1 MHKFISFGIIFS
13 LFAIPI
19 GIVAQSFQLNQLVP
33 SVYSCILPDK
43 NGQLFFLP
51 VTSGDT
57 SWIKN
62 DSSFYVPDHMMTEP
76 KGTQKGLFFDFKNKD
91 FYGNLY
97 YGPFPDEPIRFS
109 LPLFSKSTRII
120 AGIAN
125 LDCSPFF
132 DPNTSDTP
140 QNIKLAYRITD
151 QYGRMLYD
159 GTIRVNKREQII
171 PAITLTEGP
180 FINRV
185 DHQSAYI
192 SFTTN
197 QRCSSRVVVD
207 GREFRT
213 VSMLANMQ
221 GDKIHVIKIDQ
232 LLPETNYQYEVHFGD
247 FVETYSFTTAP
258 MPGSRNS
265 FVFAFTSKTQAGFG
279 GGESEFLGVNQLL
292 LQKASA
298 LAAHENAVFFQ
309 FSGNLISGYVSE
321 VGEADQQYFNWKK
334 AVEPFGHYIPY
345 YVGLGDHEAV
355 EHVFD
360 DGSKY
365 GLAVDKFPF
374 ASSSA
379 EAIFASHFV
388 QPENGPQSE
397 DSSVYDPHLEA
408 GDFPSYKENVYS
420 YTYDNLAVIV
430 LNSTYWY
437 TPSAKAVSMIGG
449 NPSGYI
455 MDNQIKWLSTTIDQ
469 LEQDDHIDHVVVT
482 INSPVFPTG
491 NNSNSGMWYS
501 GNNAVRPMV
510 AAKKVSKGIIE
521 RRDELLDVLI
531 NRSSKTKIILS
542 SDEHGYSRLSIYP
555 ELNLYPEGYR
565 GKILHLSRSLTQIT
579 CGLSSTIGKKST
591 DLPWSGSIE
600 KLSSQPGVVFIQV
613 TGKQILLRA
622 INPQTMEE
630 IEEVNV
636 K

>member
-1 MHKFISFGIIFS
+1 MYKIISLSMFISLFGF
-13 LFAIPI
+13 PI
-19 GIVAQSFQLNQLVP
+19 GITAQSFGLNQLVP
-33 SVYSCILPDK
+33 SVYSGILPDK

-57 SWIKN
+57 SRMKT
-62 DSSFYVPDHMMTEP
+62 DSSFYVSDHLMTEP

-97 YGPFPDEPIRFS
+97 YGLFPDEPIRFS
-109 LPLFSKSTRII
+109 LPSFSKSTRII

-132 DPNTSDTP
+132 NLTTSDTS
-140 QNIKLAYRITD
+140 QNIKLAYRIAD

-159 GTIRVNKREQII
+159 GTIRVNKGEQII
-171 PAITLTEGP
+171 PAITIMEGP

-185 DHQSAYI
+185 DHHSAYI
-192 SFTTN
+192 SFTTT

-232 LLPETNYQYEVHFGD
+232 LLPETNYQYEVHFGS

-258 MPGSRNS
+258 LPGSRNS

-279 GGESEFLGVNQLL
+279 GGESEFLGVNRLL
-292 LQKASA
+292 LQKASV

-334 AVEPFGHYIPY
+334 AVEPFRHYIPY

-374 ASSSA
+374 SSASA
-379 EAIFASHFV
+379 EAIFGSHFV

-397 DSSVYDPHLEA
+397 DGSVYDPHLDA
-408 GDFPSYKENVYS
+408 VDFPSYKENVYS
-420 YTYDNLAVIV
+420 YIYDNLAMIV
-430 LNSTYWY
+430 LNSNYWY

-455 MDNQIKWLSTTIDQ
+455 MDNQIKWLSTIIDQ
-469 LEQDDHIDHVVVT
+469 FEQDRNIDHIVVT
-482 INSPVFPTG
+482 VNTPVFPTG
-491 NNSNSGMWYS
+491 NKSNSGMWYG

-510 AAKKVSKGIIE
+510 AADKVSIGIIE
-521 RRDELLDVLI
+521 RRDELLDLLV

-542 SDEHGYSRLSIYP
+542 TDEHGYSRLAIHP
-555 ELNLYPEGYR
+555 DLALYPEGYR
-565 GKILHLSRSLTQIT
+565 GKKIKLNRSLVQVT
-579 CGLSSTIGKKST
+579 CGLSGQVSERLM
-591 DLPWSGSIE
+591 DFPWSGFIE
-600 KLSSQPGVVFIQV
+600 KTSSQPAVVFIQV
-613 TGKQILLRA
+613 TGKQVLLRA
-622 INPQTMEE
+622 INPRTQEE
-630 IEEVNV
+630 IEEFNIR
-636 K
+636 